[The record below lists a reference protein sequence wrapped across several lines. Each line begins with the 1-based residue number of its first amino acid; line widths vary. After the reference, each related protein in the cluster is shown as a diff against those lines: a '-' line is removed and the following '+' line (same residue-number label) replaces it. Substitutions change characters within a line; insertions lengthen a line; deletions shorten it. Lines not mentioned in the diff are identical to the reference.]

1 VQPSLLRSDS
11 PAGKIQQA
19 VVDQQGKRKNEEK
32 EDDEDEVGSEESIKR
47 RKT

>member
-1 VQPSLLRSDS
+1 MEANCVGPNRE
-11 PAGKIQQA
+11 
-19 VVDQQGKRKNEEK
+19 GKRKNEEK

>member
-32 EDDEDEVGSEESIKR
+32 EDDEGESEESIKR